1 MKTATALF
9 LLFITNLAFGL
20 YGDDD
25 LENANWKIGQEM
37 NIFGNTIL
45 RLEGKNINLGML
57 NVGYKTLNQLLA
69 EVELRAEREMWL
81 NEKKEDEKELYK
93 KYAGGGII
101 YLYLT
106 RYLEG
111 GADMKQFT
119 LIVRDST
126 DLNEIYREELDSESP
141 ILSINSEYWWNSRMV
156 FIPNQ
161 TKGNI
166 FIYVID
172 EVGLDNNYKYKFEV
186 KL

>member
-1 MKTATALF
+1 MKTTTALF
-9 LLFITNLAFGL
+9 LLFITNLAFGQ

-37 NIFGNTIL
+37 NIFGNTIV
-45 RLEGKNINLGML
+45 RLEGKNITLGML
-57 NVGYKTLNQLLA
+57 NVGYKTLSQLLA
-69 EVELRAEREMWL
+69 EVELMAEREMWL
-81 NEKKEDEKELYK
+81 NEKKEDKKSFYE

-111 GADMKQFT
+111 AADMKQFT
-119 LIVRDST
+119 VIVRDST
-126 DLNEIYREELDSESP
+126 DINEIYRKELDSEYP
-141 ILSINSEYWWNSRMV
+141 ILSINNEYWWNSTMV
-156 FIPNQ
+156 FTPNQ

-172 EVGLDNNYKYKFEV
+172 KLGGDNNKFKFEV